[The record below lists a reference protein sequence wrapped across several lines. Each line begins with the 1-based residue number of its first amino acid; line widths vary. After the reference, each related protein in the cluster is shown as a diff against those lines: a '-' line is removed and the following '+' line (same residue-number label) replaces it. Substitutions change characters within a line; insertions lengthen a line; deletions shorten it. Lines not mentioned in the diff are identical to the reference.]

1 MLCCPAGGFTR
12 VTRFDMNVVHYMLVK
27 WNLTDSC
34 HSLDE
39 LAHVLAQR
47 FAARPLAFAVSIERV
62 RGHVFLMS
70 RAERD
75 KIRFG

>member
-1 MLCCPAGGFTR
+1 
-12 VTRFDMNVVHYMLVK
+12 MNVAHYMFVK

-47 FAARPLAFAVSIERV
+47 FAARPLAFAVSIEQV
-62 RGHVFLMS
+62 RGRVFLMS

-75 KIRFG
+75 KKHFLQKSFQ